1 MWLCREKIEKSKL
14 PAFVCSEVGWLLGG
28 KYKCVFSDVRAFKSG
43 DTVDKVAFFLYFCAD
58 KAKSHKLILPALE

>member
-14 PAFVCSEVGWLLGG
+14 PAFVRREVGWLLGG

-58 KAKSHKLILPALE
+58 KAKSHRLILLTLE

>member
-14 PAFVCSEVGWLLGG
+14 PAFVCRVAWWLLGG

-43 DTVDKVAFFLYFCAD
+43 GTMDKVVFFLYFCAD
-58 KAKSHKLILPALE
+58 KAKSHRLILLTLE